1 MFAPFSTERRNEDE
15 GVYINFFSPFT
26 DVVSIMKFTGSNFYF
41 YLKSLTFNRV
51 AAITSQ
57 TAISTDGKYSIS
69 QSLLFATLKNAGISV
84 GIIGA
89 ISLGFS
95 SPTNAQLRLGE
106 PLTNCNSGALP
117 CPNPYPTVGTYQA
130 LQGNDNTYAVFIG
143 GDFTIQGSSA
153 EAEGGVFVYG
163 DLNMNKTTGIYN
175 MSWVGVGSFV
185 APDDQL
191 DYVTVGGN
199 VNVPNAG
206 TRIEVGGIPSLS
218 TPARGNLR
226 HKGTVS
232 GNVAVTA
239 PGQIIADP
247 NLDLAPFDAVF
258 NDLQT
263 KSMCF
268 ANKTTSSNVTID
280 AQPWGVTIS
289 STNGA
294 SGIYIINLDKNIDNG
309 SGGDTGITFN
319 NFPDDATI
327 IINMNKA
334 GSADNIA
341 IRTYSIDGVSPRLR
355 ERILWNFPD
364 AQNVAIAGS
373 SQFWGSVLIPNRNS
387 TTLVSVPGMNGRF
400 IAGGD
405 VIHNGTG
412 NEFHNYPFR
421 GTLPTDCNTPAP
433 TTASISGTLYE
444 DSDRGDDLDA
454 SEPKLP
460 ANITVNLL
468 DSSNSVTKTT
478 TTDANGNYSFA
489 GVTAGSYK
497 IQVDTTDTDIPSGLT
512 LGTINNI
519 PVTLTNANLTG
530 QNFGFDNIPT
540 NQPPTTNDLNQPAQ
554 TNPGGTSTVQVP
566 TLAGTDPEDGALG
579 SGKSFRIVTLPTN
592 GTLSYDGTAVTAG
605 QTISNYDPT
614 KLTIDPNNGALIVS
628 FSYAAIDSAGLVDPT
643 PATVLM
649 PFTSVTPITCP
660 PGGLGTGSG
669 YATGGNGQ
677 YITKNSIYWLDWS
690 CGAATRFN
698 PGDVVTKTWTAPNG
712 ISITATLSEI
722 TKALTSYRVGA
733 YAGDKLDDLYSGV
746 NPIGLANLQYGE
758 DPNYKISFTMSL
770 NGRPIPADIVTAEGE
785 STDGPNESATWITD
799 GDPWEVIEAAPNSS
813 LDTRFSNGGKTLFM
827 SDNPDRGFG
836 SILAM
841 TENVSNV
848 NVQMNAGGKEA
859 IAFGIMVPFDYG
871 DAPASYGSAEHYAR
885 RDASGG
891 SKPTTLTPANN
902 LTMATL
908 NFNTPYLGAIG
919 PDPETVNQPTI
930 GADGDQSNGVND
942 EDAFAIS
949 PDVSTSGTYSLNN
962 IPVNNTTG
970 SDTTLYAWID
980 FNKNGVFEANEFSS
994 TTVAN
999 NATSANLSWTV
1010 PAGTTEGA
1018 TYARFRITSD
1028 VLADNLAT
1036 ANVDERSTATAI
1048 NGEVEDYRVNIT
1060 LPNVLLVKRITAI
1073 NGQTTTFNG
1082 TNLAAYQD
1090 DPANPYDDNIRQT
1103 PPPFPADT
1111 QNWTPLNTFMLGNTN
1126 GDFTR
1131 PNDELEYTI
1140 YFLSTG
1146 SAIAKNVLFCDR
1158 VPTNVSFIPTAFNS
1172 QTAASGGI
1180 SGSDRGILAQM
1191 NGVTSAFSNIQDGDA
1206 AQYFPPGSN
1215 PASVYPN
1222 INCGGNNTNGAIVVN
1237 LGNLPNATAPATPTS
1252 SYGWVRFK
1260 SRVK

>member
-1 MFAPFSTERRNEDE
+1 MKSTRPNSRMFQSKLALPLVSRLSRYLLLGLILSSAIVDRVNAATVNRLNQTSTTASGAGSAGIPNVSNFNIPSGKNRVLFIWVAFERDHCAATDNCTNANTAGTGLGDNWPVMPYSSTPQLTARVIGSNATINKKNALTVGGTPSGDLRFHQISTSPQGSPTGTAYMSISSYHIALYENEINQLLGGAASGSVSISLPDVFAPLSAGDEAYIVASVYENVEQSDIGIVRNAVATAQTSGTPATLAGNYSLNVSAYDANQVPNENDDGQVVMGISSTTEGFITPGGFTLFASQSNPNSGGIFDTTTLQPDLSPVYNVNEPSGSSIVGLFRNNN
-15 GVYINFFSPFT
+15 G
-26 DVVSIMKFTGSNFYF
+26 TGAGY
-41 YLKSLTFNRV
+41 SLQS
-51 AAITSQ
+51 AA
-57 TAISTDGKYSIS
+57 ASTTPVWGGIS
-69 QSLLFATLKNAGISV
+69 QSFLLESDSADIADAPVSYG
-84 GIIGA
+84 
-89 ISLGFS
+89 
-95 SPTNAQLRLGE
+95 SPTHTIVSGIRLGSSVDADATF
-106 PLTNCNSGALP
+106 LNSSDATGDDTN
-117 CPNPYPTVGTYQA
+117 
-130 LQGNDNTYAVFIG
+130 
-143 GDFTIQGSSA
+143 GS
-153 EAEGGVFVYG
+153 
-163 DLNMNKTTGIYN
+163 
-175 MSWVGVGSFV
+175 
-185 APDDQL
+185 DDE
-191 DYVTVGGN
+191 N
-199 VNVPNAG
+199 
-206 TRIEVGGIPSLS
+206 
-218 TPARGNLR
+218 
-226 HKGTVS
+226 
-232 GNVAVTA
+232 
-239 PGQIIADP
+239 
-247 NLDLAPFDAVF
+247 
-258 NDLQT
+258 
-263 KSMCF
+263 
-268 ANKTTSSNVTID
+268 
-280 AQPWGVTIS
+280 GVT
-289 STNGA
+289 
-294 SGIYIINLDKNIDNG
+294 
-309 SGGDTGITFN
+309 
-319 NFPDDATI
+319 FP
-327 IINMNKA
+327 
-334 GSADNIA
+334 
-341 IRTYSIDGVSPRLR
+341 
-355 ERILWNFPD
+355 
-364 AQNVAIAGS
+364 
-373 SQFWGSVLIPNRNS
+373 
-387 TTLVSVPGMNGRF
+387 TLTQGQ
-400 IAGGD
+400 
-405 VIHNGTG
+405 T
-412 NEFHNYPFR
+412 
-421 GTLPTDCNTPAP
+421 
-433 TTASISGTLYE
+433 
-444 DSDRGDDLDA
+444 
-454 SEPKLP
+454 
-460 ANITVNLL
+460 ANITVNV
-468 DSSNSVTKTT
+468 SQ
-478 TTDANGNYSFA
+478 A
-489 GVTAGSYK
+489 TAGSGKLQGWIDWNGDGDFADAGEQIATNLTLASGTSGNINVPITVPANASGTTFARFRWSTTTSLNTTNTATDGEVEDYQ
-497 IQVDTTDTDIPSGLT
+497 ITIVPAVTNQVPDTT
-512 LGTINNI
+512 
-519 PVTLTNANLTG
+519 NLS
-530 QNFGFDNIPT
+530 
-540 NQPPTTNDLNQPAQ
+540 PASQ
-554 TNPGGTSTVQVP
+554 INPGGTNTVQVP
-566 TLAGTDPEDGALG
+566 TLVGNDPEDGALG
-579 SGKSFRIVTLPTN
+579 SGNSFKIVALPTN
-592 GTLSYDGTAVTAG
+592 GVLYYNGTIISPG

-614 KLTIDPNNGALIVS
+614 KLTIDPNNGALTVS

-643 PATVLM
+643 PATVSM
-649 PFTSVTPITCP
+649 PFTSATPITCP
-660 PGGLGTGSG
+660 TGGLGTGSG
-669 YATGGNGQ
+669 YATSGSGQ
-677 YITKNSIYWLDWS
+677 YLTKNSIYWLDWS
-690 CGAATRFN
+690 CGATTSFN
-698 PGDVVTKTWTAPNG
+698 PGDIVTKTWTAPNG

-722 TKALTSYRVGA
+722 TKALTSYQVGS
-733 YAGDKLDDLYSGV
+733 YFGDKLDDLYGGV
-746 NPIGLANLQYGE
+746 NPIGLFNAQYGE

-785 STDGPNESATWITD
+785 STDGPDESATWITD

-836 SILAM
+836 SIVAM
-841 TENVSNV
+841 TENVSNI

-1111 QNWTPLNTFMLGNTN
+1111 QNWPSLNTFMLGNTN

-1158 VPTNVSFIPTAFNS
+1158 VPTNVSFIPSAFNS
-1172 QTAASGGI
+1172 QPSATGGI
-1180 SGSDRGILAQM
+1180 IGSDRGILAQI
-1191 NGVTSAFSNIQDGDA
+1191 NGVTGAFSNIQDGDA
-1206 AQYFPPGSN
+1206 AQYFPPGAN
-1215 PASVYPN
+1215 PTSIYPN